1 VCERI
6 IEMLPDLCKYVKAV
20 TEGKMPDPKT
30 KSYETFKQCRANH
43 LVPVRFAL
51 FLTVSKQ
58 ITRFLTQYQTD
69 KPMPP
74 FLCSD
79 LFHVGKDLME
89 WFIKSDKTAGVKS
102 AYQLLKIDVQA
113 KENHSVDSKID
124 VGFRAEKELKSALEK
139 TKKKVI
145 DK

>member
-6 IEMLPDLCKYVKAV
+6 IEMLPDIRKYVKAV

-30 KSYETFKQCRANH
+30 KSYETFKQCCANH
-43 LVPVRFAL
+43 LVPVR
-51 FLTVSKQ
+51 LTFFFVSKQ

-69 KPMPP
+69 KPMLP

-79 LFHVGKDLME
+79 LFQIVKDLMGR
-89 WFIKSDKTAGVKS
+89 FIKSDKMAGVKF
-102 AYQLLKIDVQA
+102 AYQLLKVDVQA